1 MKGNGKGTWVVG
13 GARPGLGAGWKR
25 GYILPLCISMS
36 SFLWFPL
43 QSHITSWACSLSLS
57 LNSLNKSL
65 IIQLCP
71 IYFLCF
77 SSFLSFAVSSSCFGL
92 LLDAVGACY
101 RVVVVVVVPLPHPPS
116 PQSCWARL
124 IFSRPFRLLLLYAII
139 KRRGE
144 KFVVV
149 CMFWRRRWRRVSV
162 LKNFP
167 RQIHPVSF
175 WNHSRPW
182 TQVVFLKPFIEV
194 GRVVQISKS
203 SLLARTHSFGTIT
216 AVTVLV
222 CNFMDE
228 AFQSIAWP

>member
-1 MKGNGKGTWVVG
+1 MERGHGWWAGPARAWVRGENG
-13 GARPGLGAGWKR
+13 AIYCPFAS
-25 GYILPLCISMS
+25 PCPP
-36 SFLWFPL
+36 SFDFLFKV
-43 QSHITSWACSLSLS
+43 TSLRERALSLS

-175 WNHSRPW
+175 
-182 TQVVFLKPFIEV
+182 
-194 GRVVQISKS
+194 
-203 SLLARTHSFGTIT
+203 
-216 AVTVLV
+216 
-222 CNFMDE
+222 
-228 AFQSIAWP
+228 

>member
-1 MKGNGKGTWVVG
+1 MG
-13 GARPGLGAGWKR
+13 GGRGPPGLGCGVKT
-25 GYILPLCISMS
+25 GLYIAPFHLHVLLPLISS
-36 SFLWFPL
+36 SK
-43 QSHITSWACSLSLS
+43 SHHFVGVLSLS

-71 IYFLCF
+71 IFFLCF
-77 SSFLSFAVSSSCFGL
+77 SSLLSFAASSSCFGL

-175 WNHSRPW
+175 
-182 TQVVFLKPFIEV
+182 
-194 GRVVQISKS
+194 
-203 SLLARTHSFGTIT
+203 
-216 AVTVLV
+216 
-222 CNFMDE
+222 
-228 AFQSIAWP
+228 